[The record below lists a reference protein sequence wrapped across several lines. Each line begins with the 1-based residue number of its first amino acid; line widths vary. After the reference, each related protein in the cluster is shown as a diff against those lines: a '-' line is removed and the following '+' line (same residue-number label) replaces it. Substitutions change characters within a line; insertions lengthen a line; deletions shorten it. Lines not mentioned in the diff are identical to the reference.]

1 MLTVCP
7 SGDAADIFK
16 ICDQFPDP
24 VEKWPAVAAKGELG
38 AHRMML
44 TEALGYNS
52 AAISFDS
59 GDFVL

>member
-7 SGDAADIFK
+7 SGGDAADIFK

-44 TEALGYNS
+44 TEPGVQQCGY
-52 AAISFDS
+52 
-59 GDFVL
+59 LL